1 VGSTSNRKGVKQLET
16 TITLTEKEFC
26 KVWANAVMEYL
37 NRGTDD
43 LFVTKDLVKM
53 GSIMAELLFNTERV

>member
-1 VGSTSNRKGVKQLET
+1 MET